1 MTEARTREQALDAER
16 QLVDACRGGDTG
28 AYAGLVKRYSR
39 SVFAVC
45 LGTLG
50 NVHDAEDIA
59 QDTFVKGLARIG
71 QLRDGGQFGPW
82 LMKIA
87 RNLCLDHAR
96 RRKRGA
102 EIVALQGGDRRGPN
116 DGHADLREA
125 LARLPEKYRLPLML
139 YYFDG
144 RSSEN
149 VANAL
154 GISTDGVL
162 TRLSRAR
169 KELRRLIDSEE
180 VSHE

>member
-1 MTEARTREQALDAER
+1 MDIDRR
-16 QLVDACRGGDTG
+16 LVDACRGGDSE
-28 AYAGLVKRYSR
+28 AYAELVKRYSR

-50 NVHDAEDIA
+50 NVQDAEDVS
-59 QDTFVKGLARIG
+59 QETFIKGLACIG
-71 QLRDGGQFGPW
+71 QLRDGAQFGPW
-82 LMKIA
+82 LTKVA
-87 RNLCLDHAR
+87 RNLCIDYAR
-96 RRKRGA
+96 RKKRGA
-102 EIVALQGGDRRGPN
+102 EIVALQGGDRRRPR

-125 LARLPEKYRLPLML
+125 IARLSEKYRLPLML

-144 RSSEN
+144 RSSES
-149 VANAL
+149 VASVL

-169 KELRRLIDSEE
+169 RELRKLIDSEE

>member
-1 MTEARTREQALDAER
+1 LDADKK
-16 QLVDACRGGDTG
+16 LVDACRGGDAD
-28 AYAGLVKRYSR
+28 AYAGFVKRYSR

-50 NVHDAEDIA
+50 NVHDAEDIS
-59 QDTFVKGLARIG
+59 QETFIKGLARIG

-82 LMKIA
+82 IMKIA
-87 RNLCLDHAR
+87 RNLCLDHVR

-102 EIVALQGGDRRGPN
+102 EIVALSGGDRRGS
-116 DGHADLREA
+116 GEEHSDLREA
-125 LARLPEKYRLPLML
+125 IARLPEKYRLPLML

-149 VANAL
+149 VAGAL
-154 GISTDGVL
+154 GISTDGAL

-169 KELRRLIDSEE
+169 KELRKLIDSEE
-180 VSHE
+180 VSHG

>member
-1 MTEARTREQALDAER
+1 MDDER
-16 QLVDACRGGDTG
+16 QLVDACRGGDAG

-39 SVFAVC
+39 SVFAAC

-50 NVHDAEDIA
+50 HVQDAEDIS
-59 QDTFVKGLARIG
+59 QETFIKGLARIG

-82 LMKIA
+82 IVKIA

-102 EIVALQGGDRRGPN
+102 EIVALQSGDRRGPS
-116 DGHADLREA
+116 DEHADLREA
-125 LARLPEKYRLPLML
+125 IAALPEKYRFPLML

-149 VANAL
+149 VARIL
-154 GISTDGVL
+154 GISTDGAL

-169 KELRRLIDSEE
+169 KELRKLIDSDE
-180 VSHE
+180 VHHE

>member
-1 MTEARTREQALDAER
+1 MKREQRVEAEKL
-16 QLVDACRGGDTG
+16 LVDACRGGDTTG
-28 AYAGLVKRYSR
+28 AYGELVKRHSR

-50 NVHDAEDIA
+50 NIHDAEDIA
-59 QDTFVKGLARIG
+59 QETFIRGIARIG
-71 QLRDGGQFGPW
+71 QLRDGTQFGPW
-82 LMKIA
+82 IMKIA

-102 EIVALQGGDRRGPN
+102 EIVALQGGDRRGP
-116 DGHADLREA
+116 DEDHADVREA
-125 LARLPEKYRLPLML
+125 IARLPEKYRLPLLL

-144 RSSEN
+144 RSSEI
-149 VANAL
+149 VARTL
-154 GISTDGVL
+154 GISTDGAL

-169 KELRRLIDSEE
+169 KELRKLIDPKE

>member
-1 MTEARTREQALDAER
+1 MDAER
-16 QLVDACRGGDTG
+16 QLVDACRGGDAG

-45 LGTLG
+45 LDTLG
-50 NVHDAEDIA
+50 NIQDAEDIA
-59 QDTFVKGLARIG
+59 QDTFIKGLARIG

-82 LMKIA
+82 IMKIA

-96 RRKRGA
+96 RRRRGA
-102 EIVALQGGDRRGPN
+102 EIVALSGGDRRGS
-116 DGHADLREA
+116 GEEHADLREA
-125 LARLPEKYRLPLML
+125 IAMLPEKYRLPLML

-149 VANAL
+149 VASAL
-154 GISTDGVL
+154 GISTDGAL

-169 KELRRLIDSEE
+169 KKLRKLIDSEE

>member
-1 MTEARTREQALDAER
+1 MDAER
-16 QLVDACRGGDTG
+16 QLVDACRGGDAG

-50 NVHDAEDIA
+50 NVQDAEDIS
-59 QDTFVKGLARIG
+59 QETFIKGLAGIG
-71 QLRDGGQFGPW
+71 RLRDGGQFGPW
-82 LMKIA
+82 IMKIA

-102 EIVALQGGDRRGPN
+102 EIVALQGGDRSGP
-116 DGHADLREA
+116 DGAHADLCEA
-125 LARLPEKYRLPLML
+125 IARLPEKYRLPLML

-149 VANAL
+149 VARAL
-154 GISTDGVL
+154 GISTDGAL
-162 TRLSRAR
+162 KRLSRAR

>member
-1 MTEARTREQALDAER
+1 MDADKK
-16 QLVDACRGGDTG
+16 LVDACRGGEAG

-50 NVHDAEDIA
+50 NLQDAEDIS
-59 QDTFVKGLARIG
+59 QETFIKGLARIG
-71 QLRDGGQFGPW
+71 QLRDDGQFGPW
-82 LMKIA
+82 IMKIA

-102 EIVALQGGDRRGPN
+102 EIVALQGGDRRSRG
-116 DGHADLREA
+116 DEHADLREA
-125 LARLPEKYRLPLML
+125 IARLPEKYRLPLLL

-149 VANAL
+149 VARAL
-154 GISTDGVL
+154 GISTDGAL

>member
-1 MTEARTREQALDAER
+1 MDVDR
-16 QLVDACRGGDTG
+16 QLVEACRDGDSE
-28 AYAGLVKRYSR
+28 AYGGLVKRYSR
-39 SVFAVC
+39 SVFAAC

-50 NVHDAEDIA
+50 NVQDAEDVS
-59 QDTFVKGLARIG
+59 QETFVKGLARIG

-82 LMKIA
+82 LMKVA

-96 RRKRGA
+96 RRKRGT
-102 EIVALQGGDRRGPN
+102 EIVALQGGDRRRPP
-116 DGHADLREA
+116 DEYADLREA
-125 LARLPEKYRLPLML
+125 ICRLSEKYRLPLML

-149 VANAL
+149 VASAL
-154 GISTDGVL
+154 GISTDGAL

-169 KELRRLIDSEE
+169 KELRKLIDSEE

>member
-1 MTEARTREQALDAER
+1 LDADR
-16 QLVDACRGGDTG
+16 KLVDACRGGDAD
-28 AYAGLVKRYSR
+28 AYAGLVERYSR

-50 NVHDAEDIA
+50 NVHDAEDIS
-59 QDTFVKGLARIG
+59 QETFIKGLARVG

-82 LMKIA
+82 IMKIA

-102 EIVALQGGDRRGPN
+102 EIVALSGRDRRGF
-116 DGHADLREA
+116 GEEHADLREA
-125 LARLPEKYRLPLML
+125 IARLPEKYRLPLML

-149 VANAL
+149 VAGAL

-169 KELRRLIDSEE
+169 KELRRLIDSQE

>member
-1 MTEARTREQALDAER
+1 MDAER
-16 QLVDACRGGDTG
+16 ELVDACRAGSPD

-59 QDTFVKGLARIG
+59 QDTFIKGLARIG
-71 QLRDGGQFGPW
+71 QLRDGAQFGPW

-102 EIVALQGGDRRGPN
+102 EIVALQGDDRRDAVGER
-116 DGHADLREA
+116 ADLRDA
-125 LARLPEKYRLPLML
+125 IARLPEKYRLPLML

-144 RSSEN
+144 HSSEN
-149 VANAL
+149 VASAL
-154 GISTDGVL
+154 GISTDGAL